1 MTPGTQTAPTSSI
14 KGDSRMS
21 PPPDDNSMAHS
32 LFGEDSIKETAAAHL
47 LLPLVRD
54 PLSQSPPATIPISRS
69 RPPTSDLHR
78 FRHFAYC
85 APTLGLRLYC
95 LVVGTNSLWRSANHI
110 VHETNTGC
118 KNHPSQTIARNAVFP
133 FLRSRR
139 VHSSSISCTL
149 GPGVV
154 LESIQ

>member
-1 MTPGTQTAPTSSI
+1 
-14 KGDSRMS
+14 MS

-85 APTLGLRLYC
+85 APTLGLRTLLSC
-95 LVVGTNSLWRSANHI
+95 CRNKLLMEVGKS
-110 VHETNTGC
+110 
-118 KNHPSQTIARNAVFP
+118 
-133 FLRSRR
+133 
-139 VHSSSISCTL
+139 HS
-149 GPGVV
+149 P
-154 LESIQ
+154 